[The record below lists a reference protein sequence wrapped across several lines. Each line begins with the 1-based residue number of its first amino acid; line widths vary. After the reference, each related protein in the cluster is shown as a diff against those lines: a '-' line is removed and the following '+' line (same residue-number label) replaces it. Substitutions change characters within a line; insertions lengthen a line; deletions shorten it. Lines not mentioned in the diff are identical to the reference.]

1 MTVYKVDLRELG
13 SIRVES
19 DGRYF
24 VFLDI
29 VRLANFTPPSLMIRA
44 EKVRAL
50 IDALENALIDLER
63 AEDAPVVRMEE

>member
-29 VRLANFTPPSLMIRA
+29 VRLANFTPPSLMMRA
-44 EKVRAL
+44 DKVRELVA
-50 IDALENALIDLER
+50 ALENALIDLER
-63 AEDAPVVRMEE
+63 SADEPVVRMEE